1 MAFAGGKV
9 SWARMPAHSAWCG
22 HTERSHR
29 RTAVGRYLHCV
40 TLPAEAEPILTFPH
54 LSSRLPIKDKN
65 SDGEIDASKEAKGQ
79 HSQL

>member
-9 SWARMPAHSAWCG
+9 SWAGAAALSAWCG
-22 HTERSHR
+22 HTGRVR
-29 RTAVGRYLHCV
+29 RHTAAGRYLHCV
-40 TLPAEAEPILTFPH
+40 TLSDVYHPLTFPH

-65 SDGEIDASKEAKGQ
+65 SDGEIDASKEAKDQ